1 MNVWEDITDLAQ
13 KDVLFNKSITTFENI
28 PHQRREVVVTSDT
41 TGQMEISCIRSIA
54 ERELGRHFT
63 SEEFLYEL
71 LRQGKLPQGYLE
83 EHIRDYIACKKDP
96 TIEGCKEF

>member
-1 MNVWEDITDLAQ
+1 MYNECVGRYYSPGTERRPIG
-13 KDVLFNKSITTFENI
+13 IC
-28 PHQRREVVVTSDT
+28 HQRHDRPN
-41 TGQMEISCIRSIA
+41 GNFLIRSIA

>member
-13 KDVLFNKSITTFENI
+13 KDVLSGF
-28 PHQRREVVVTSDT
+28 VTSDT

-63 SEEFLYEL
+63 SEKFLYEL
-71 LRQGKLPQGYLE
+71 LRQGKLPLGYLE
-83 EHIRDYIACKKDP
+83 EHIRDYIACKKDS
-96 TIEGCKEF
+96 TIEGCKEFWAVNLIAFDSRKS